1 MALTVVNL
9 QRKIRID
16 TARLAQFMDSLGT
29 SIREAGQKTF
39 STAFISDRRMKE
51 LNKFFRG
58 KNSTTDV
65 LSFPHEPDEFESK
78 SYAFTR
84 DDDQNLTPEG
94 VTPTFLGDI
103 VISAEQAQRQA
114 KENGLT
120 LDAEIKQLILHG
132 LLHLCGY
139 DHETDNGE
147 MNARELE
154 LRDKL
159 GI

>member
-1 MALTVVNL
+1 MTQPIVVNL
-9 QRKIRID
+9 QRKVKVQSDDFRAFVKACESID
-16 TARLAQFMDSLGT
+16 
-29 SIREAGQKTF
+29 EAAGKTF
-39 STAFISDRRMKE
+39 SIAFISDRRMRE

-58 KNSTTDV
+58 KDITTDV
-65 LSFPHEPDEFESK
+65 LSFPHEPDEFDVDK
-78 SYAFTR
+78 T
-84 DDDQNLTPEG
+84 N
-94 VTPTFLGDI
+94 LGDI

-120 LDAEIKQLILHG
+120 LDNEIKQLILHG
-132 LLHLCGY
+132 ILHLCGY

>member
-1 MALTVVNL
+1 MTYLPGVLNN
-9 QRKIRID
+9 QRKYKVE
-16 TARLAQFMDSLGT
+16 LS
-29 SIREAGQKTF
+29 SIRDFARDLQTEVSEVGDNTF
-39 STAFISDRRMKE
+39 TLVLISDRKMLQ
-51 LNKFFRG
+51 LNKQFRN

-65 LSFPHEPDEFESK
+65 LSFPHEPDEFD
-78 SYAFTR
+78 T
-84 DDDQNLTPEG
+84 DTNN
-94 VTPTFLGDI
+94 LGDI
-103 VISAEQAQRQA
+103 VISAEQAERQA

-120 LDAEIKQLILHG
+120 LENEIKQLILHG